1 MGRNDYNKIK
11 QNRIDRLTGRAEKK
25 AAASDAAYNASK
37 RLADQIPFGQPILVG
52 HHSEKRARRD
62 ADRIGNYATKS
73 VELDREAKSLA
84 ARAAAAESNCTI
96 SSDDP
101 DAIEALR
108 EKLAKLEEV
117 QEMMKAANKI
127 IQRKPKNEATSEKIE
142 KLVALGFKEA
152 TAVKLFEGARWEIG
166 FQGFQLSNN
175 NAKINATKKRIEELE
190 RAGSIEYSR
199 KEYEGFAV
207 IVDPD
212 LNRIQIDFESVAIY
226 RELCERTGL
235 NMRRYGFV
243 FSRRDGNCWQRK
255 ITGNASYAARQVIR
269 LLTGNDA

>member
-1 MGRNDYNKIK
+1 MGRNDYNEIK
-11 QNRIDRLTGRAEKK
+11 EARIERLNDRAEKK
-25 AAASDAAYNASK
+25 AAASDAAYKAGK
-37 RLADQIPFGQPILVG
+37 QIADMIPFGQPILVG

-62 ADRIGNYATKS
+62 VDRIRNYATKS

-84 ARAAAAESNCTI
+84 ARAASAESNRTI

-108 EKLAKLEEV
+108 EKLANLEEV
-117 QEMMKAANKI
+117 QEKMIAANKI
-127 IQRKPKNEATSEKIE
+127 IHGKPKNEATPEKIE
-142 KLVALGFKEA
+142 KLVALGFTEA
-152 TAVKLFEGARWEIG
+152 LAAKLFEGSRWEIG
-166 FQGFQLSNN
+166 FQSFQLSNN

-207 IVDPD
+207 IIDPD
-212 LNRIQIDFESVAIY
+212 LNRVQIDFDSVTVY

-255 ITGNASYAARQVIR
+255 LNGSGVYAASQIAT
-269 LLTGNDA
+269 LLTGEV